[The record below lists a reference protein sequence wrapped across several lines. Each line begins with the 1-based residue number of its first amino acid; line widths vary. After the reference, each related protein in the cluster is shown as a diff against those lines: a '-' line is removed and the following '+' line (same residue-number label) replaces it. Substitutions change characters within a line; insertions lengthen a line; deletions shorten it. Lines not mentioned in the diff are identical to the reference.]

1 MSDAFDSEAGSDW
14 SFEEID
20 TETNIDLEKEN
31 EKRTIENIIKVIS
44 EKLNFILEQNKQL
57 SNYNDIIENQS
68 EMVFNSKRIP
78 QISIYDYLER
88 IQSYISMEKNTLI
101 ISLIFINKIC
111 KTAKLT
117 LTYYNIHRILFVAVL
132 LAIKYIEDSIY
143 DNKYN
148 SEVAAIKNEELNL
161 IEYNF
166 LVLINFNLFIS
177 NEVYENYCEYLENPQ
192 KERLPGK

>member
-132 LAIKYIEDSIY
+132 LAIKYNEDSIY
-143 DNKYN
+143 DNKYY
-148 SEVAAIKNEELNL
+148 SEVAGIKNEELNL